1 MASTQHEDYR
11 ADQGWEGVNEREM
24 FARQEY
30 EKYEQQR
37 HAEIQRQINMGMVSR
52 PPGRPSGQ
60 TGRLQ
65 TARFLRVE
73 VVWCPSGCRK

>member
-11 ADQGWEGVNEREM
+11 ADQGWEGINEREQ

-37 HAEIQRQINMGMVSR
+37 HAEIQRQINMGMVR
-52 PPGRPSGQ
+52 EAVGE
-60 TGRLQ
+60 TGL
-65 TARFLRVE
+65 
-73 VVWCPSGCRK
+73 W

>member
-30 EKYEQQR
+30 EKYEQER
-37 HAEIQRQINMGMVSR
+37 HAEIQRQINMGMVSGAHR
-52 PPGRPSGQ
+52 RNRSIYGEWSAP
-60 TGRLQ
+60 
-65 TARFLRVE
+65 LRQINI
-73 VVWCPSGCRK
+73 W

>member
-30 EKYEQQR
+30 EKYEQER
-37 HAEIQRQINMGMVSR
+37 HAEIQRQINMGMVSGALR
-52 PPGRPSGQ
+52 RNRSIYSEWSAPPRQ
-60 TGRLQ
+60 INI
-65 TARFLRVE
+65 
-73 VVWCPSGCRK
+73 W